1 MAKKLTEALVRALPF
16 GGKAVRDSEVKGLM
30 VLCHKRSKSYAIQGD
45 IWRNKRKVKCVRIT
59 LGRTDRMSLREARSS
74 ARQLMAAISRGEDP
88 TAPLRSTALTL
99 ADAWELYKK
108 NGTLSPKT
116 RKEYSG
122 HLAREFK
129 GWLTVPLDELGNDR
143 RAVREKHEAL
153 TEKRGPYAANAAFRT
168 FRALYNR
175 ALKEDPTLPPNPAV
189 AVSFNKESRR
199 DWSMSREEL
208 PTWFEKI
215 DRLQPIFRDLHMFL
229 LFTGLRRSEA
239 CSARW
244 EQFDEKKAT
253 VHIPNPKGGVV
264 RAFTLPLSRF
274 LVQLLKKRRRQNE
287 VLFSASPWVSPST
300 SVSGHVEEPKKHGL
314 PSPHAYRHSYRTLA
328 LEAGIPYTETCL
340 LLNHKLRDV
349 SYGYITRDALMQHL
363 KLQQEKMTNYLLD
376 ALDPAPDLMR

>member
-1 MAKKLTEALVRALPF
+1 MAKKLTEALIRGLPF
-16 GGKAVRDSEVKGLM
+16 GGKAVRDSLVRGLM
-30 VLCHKRSKSYAIQGD
+30 VVCNRRSKSYACQGD
-45 IWRNKRKVKCVRIT
+45 VWRSRRLVKCVRIT
-59 LGRTDRMSLREARSS
+59 LGRTDRMSLREARNQ

-88 TAPLRSTALTL
+88 TAPLRSTAFTL

-108 NGTLSPKT
+108 NGTLSVKT

-122 HLAREFK
+122 HLSREFK
-129 GWLTVPLDELGNDR
+129 SWLTVPLDELGKDR
-143 RAVREKHEAL
+143 RTIREKHEAL

-175 ALKEDPTLPPNPAV
+175 ALKEDPSLPPNPAV

-208 PTWFEKI
+208 PAWFEKI
-215 DRLQPIFRDLHMFL
+215 EKLQPIFRDLHLFL
-229 LFTGLRRSEA
+229 LFSGLRRSDA

-244 EQFDEKKAT
+244 EHFDEKKGT
-253 VHIPNPKGGVV
+253 LHIPNPKGGVV

-274 LVQLLKKRRRQNE
+274 LVQLLRKRRAQNE
-287 VLFSASPWVSPST
+287 LLFPNSPWVFPST
-300 SVSGHVEEPKKHGL
+300 SVSGHVEEPKKRNL
-314 PSPHAYRHSYRTLA
+314 PSSHSLRHSYRTLA

-363 KLQQEKMTNYLLD
+363 KIQQEKMTNYLLE
-376 ALDPAPDLMR
+376 ALDPAADLMR